1 MQSSHKPFNLG
12 KLPSEQLA
20 QFLTNFT
27 RSDPRVIVG
36 PGIGEDAAVLDV
48 GDRYI
53 VAKSDPITFAS
64 DDIGWYAVHVN
75 ANDVA
80 CTGALPRWFLCTALL
95 PERRA
100 DATMVE
106 GIFRQIRRACDEVG
120 ALLVGG
126 HTEIT
131 YGLDRPILVGT
142 MLGEVDPAGLV
153 TTSGAQHGDAVVLT
167 QGIAIEGT
175 AIIAREMRD
184 DLLARRGYPSDFVE
198 RCSGFIYQPGISV
211 VAAAQVACATTRV
224 HAMHDP
230 TEGGLATALWELAT
244 AAQVGLEIDAWAVPV
259 FEETLSLCNAYELDP
274 WGLIASGSL
283 LLVVDTADAQRVCS
297 ALRNADIEAA
307 VIGRVAPREN
317 GVLLRSSESQSSRR
331 RGEATTRQLPMFE
344 RDEIARLFDA

>member
-1 MQSSHKPFNLG
+1 MHSSDEPFNLG

-20 QFLTNFT
+20 HLLAKFT
-27 RSDPRVIVG
+27 HGDPRIIVG
-36 PGIGEDAAVLDV
+36 PGIGEDAAVIDV

-75 ANDVA
+75 ANDIA

-95 PERRA
+95 PEDRT
-100 DATMVE
+100 DANMVE
-106 GIFRQIRRACDEVG
+106 DIFQQIGRACDEVG

-142 MLGEVDPAGLV
+142 MLGEVDPARLV
-153 TTSGAQHGDAVVLT
+153 TTSGAKYGDAVVLT
-167 QGIAIEGT
+167 QRVAIEGT
-175 AIIAREMRD
+175 AIIAREMRG
-184 DLLARRGYPSDFVE
+184 DLSTRREYPSEFVE
-198 RCSGFIYQPGISV
+198 RCCGFIYRPGISV
-211 VAAAQVACATTRV
+211 VSAAQVACAATRV

-244 AAQVGLEIDAWAVPV
+244 AARVGLEIDEWAVPV
-259 FEETLSLCNAYELDP
+259 YEETRVLCNEYGLDP

-283 LLVVDTADAQRVCS
+283 LLVVDVADAQTVCN
-297 ALRNADIEAA
+297 ALRNAGIEAA
-307 VIGRVAPREN
+307 VIGRVMPPEA
-317 GVLLRSSESQSSRR
+317 GVILRSSESGSLER
-331 RGEATTRQLPMFE
+331 RGDGATSQLPKFK